1 MSDFE
6 DKISS
11 ILSNPA
17 EMEKIT
23 RLASQLMGAPSPA
36 QAGAPRSGQS
46 AAAARD
52 GSADSD
58 STGISD
64 GAGASGLGALFGPGG
79 PLSGLAGPGSTS
91 GQSSASGH
99 DGASGHDSALD
110 SFPDAGMLRRLGA
123 MLASGAQDDKTA
135 LLRAMGP
142 YMSPERRAKLEK
154 AIKFARL
161 ARVAKA
167 VFGESGQNTE
177 GPQDV

>member
-6 DKISS
+6 DKISF

-36 QAGAPRSGQS
+36 QADAQHPGRS
-46 AAAARD
+46 AAPQPGGSGIPGSPSAAD
-52 GSADSD
+52 GSD
-58 STGISD
+58 T
-64 GAGASGLGALFGPGG
+64 SGLGALFGPGG
-79 PLSGLAGPGSTS
+79 PLSGLGSMGGTAGHG
-91 GQSSASGH
+91 
-99 DGASGHDSALD
+99 GASAPDSAID
-110 SFPDAGMLRRLGA
+110 GFPDAGMLKRLGA
-123 MLASGAQDDKTA
+123 MLAPGAQDDKTA

-161 ARVAKA
+161 ARVAKT
-167 VFGESGQNTE
+167 VFGESGQDT
-177 GPQDV
+177 GGTQDV